1 MFFIKRLPNTQ
12 VKNNDVVF
20 EQTDEMDA
28 WMKCNAVKRFI
39 FKGMMTLFFIF
50 GLLVS
55 NFAFADQGLDPLAA
69 AIKPQVQALFGAGST
84 VAYCIY
90 IAEIIFGSVVYVKT
104 KNLLTLLGV
113 PILVLFTHAM
123 FTYIGS

>member
-39 FKGMMTLFFIF
+39 FKGMMTLFLF
-50 GLLVS
+50 
-55 NFAFADQGLDPLAA
+55 LDCW
-69 AIKPQVQALFGAGST
+69 S
-84 VAYCIY
+84 
-90 IAEIIFGSVVYVKT
+90 
-104 KNLLTLLGV
+104 LTLLLQIRVRSFSRGYQTSSASV
-113 PILVLFTHAM
+113 VRSRINGRLL
-123 FTYIGS
+123 YLYC